1 MVLRSRSNHGYI
13 QEPSLNQSKTDL
25 DIQQVSSTLASV
37 ANNSDDVSVLIIGAG
52 RGGLAMLN
60 VLA

>member
-1 MVLRSRSNHGYI
+1 
-13 QEPSLNQSKTDL
+13 LNQSKTDL